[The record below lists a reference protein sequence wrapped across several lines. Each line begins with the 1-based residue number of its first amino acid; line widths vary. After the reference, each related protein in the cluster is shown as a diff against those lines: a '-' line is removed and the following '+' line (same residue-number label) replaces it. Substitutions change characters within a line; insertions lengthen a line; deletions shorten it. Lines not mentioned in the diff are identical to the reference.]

1 MVNLQNQDMK
11 DKSSVLAL
19 ASLVGTIIGAGVF
32 GIPYVMAKS
41 GILFCLFY
49 FLVLGA
55 TVFLLHLFFGEVVL
69 RTKQKHRLVGYTEKY
84 LGKRAKVLIAFSTI
98 FGTIGALLAY
108 IILGGYFLKLIFPL
122 SLSSFQLSLLLW
134 IVLSFF
140 VFLGIKS
147 IAWIQLLMSA
157 GFFGAIFLIFFY
169 GFPKIDIGNFILASP
184 KYIFLPYGVILF
196 SLVGWNAVPEI
207 ETILVKK
214 KNLRK
219 VIFWAIA
226 ISLSFYFL
234 FGLFINGLTGQN
246 TTQEAFEGLIPILGQ
261 KIIILGG
268 LFGLFAISTSFLIL
282 GNYLKNTLIF
292 DYRFPYLFAFL
303 IATLSPLLLFLS
315 GIREFIW
322 VIAFVGTFIGLIEG
336 TMIILIYKKAQKHG
350 ERKPEYSLKIPQ
362 YLTYLMIAILFFGAI
377 AQTIYHFIS

>member
-1 MVNLQNQDMK
+1 MRKNFI
-11 DKSSVLAL
+11 LAV
-19 ASLVGTIIGAGVF
+19 ASLIGTIIGAGVF

-69 RTKQKHRLVGYTEKY
+69 RTKQKHRLVGYTGKY
-84 LGKRAKVLIAFSTI
+84 LGKKAKALAAFATI
-98 FGTIGALLAY
+98 FGTIGALLIY
-108 IILGGYFLKLIFPL
+108 IILGGHFLKLIFPFSL
-122 SLSSFQLSLLLW
+122 SLFQLSLFLW
-134 IVLSFF
+134 VVLSFF
-140 VFLGIKS
+140 IFLGMKS
-147 IAWIQLLMSA
+147 IAWIQLLMNA
-157 GFFGAIFLIFFY
+157 GFLGAVLLIFFY
-169 GFPKIDIGNFILASP
+169 SFPKIDIGNFILADS
-184 KYIFLPYGVILF
+184 KYIFLPYGVVLF
-196 SLVGWNAVPEI
+196 SLVGWNAIPEI
-207 ETILVKK
+207 EAILIKK
-214 KNLRK
+214 KNLKK

-234 FGLFINGLTGQN
+234 FGLFISGLTGQN
-246 TTQEAFEGLIPILGQ
+246 TTPEAFEGLIPILGQ

-292 DYRFPYLFAFL
+292 DYRFPYLFAFF
-303 IATLSPLLLFLS
+303 IATFSPLLLFLS

-336 TMIILIYKKAQKHG
+336 TMIILVYKKAQKQG
-350 ERKPEYSLKIPQ
+350 DKIPEYTLKIPR
-362 YLTYLMIAILFFGAI
+362 YIPYFVIIVLVLGAI
-377 AQTIYHFIS
+377 AQTIYYLIS

>member
-55 TVFLLHLFFGEVVL
+55 TVFLLHLFFGEIVL

-84 LGKRAKVLIAFSTI
+84 LGKKAKVLIAFSTI

-108 IILGGYFLKLIFPL
+108 IILGGHFLKLIFPL
-122 SLSSFQLSLLLW
+122 SLSLFQLSLLFW
-134 IVLSFF
+134 VILSFF
-140 VFLGIKS
+140 IFLGMKS
-147 IAWIQLLMSA
+147 IAWIQLLMNA
-157 GFFGAIFLIFFY
+157 GFLGAILLIFFY
-169 GFPKIDIGNFILASP
+169 SFPKIDIGNFILADS

-196 SLVGWNAVPEI
+196 SLVGWSAIPEI

-214 KNLRK
+214 KNLKK
-219 VIFWAIA
+219 VILWAMA

-234 FGLFINGLTGQN
+234 FGLFVSGLTGQN

-282 GNYLKNTLIF
+282 GNYLKNTLVF
-292 DYRFPYLFAFL
+292 DYRFPYLFAFF
-303 IATLSPLLLFLS
+303 IATFSPLLLFLS

-336 TMIILIYKKAQKHG
+336 TMIILVYKKAKKQG
-350 ERKPEYSLKIPQ
+350 DRIPEYNLKIPR
-362 YLTYLMIAILFFGAI
+362 YLPYFVMMILILGAI
-377 AQTIYHFIS
+377 VQTIYYLIL